1 MRTIKVLECGDIF
14 TESDELEVF
23 AETSLEDPDK
33 YILYYVPNG
42 TMRMHVVEG
51 TYTLPQIEDSWEE
64 LALKDIERK

>member
-1 MRTIKVLECGDIF
+1 MRTCKVLKCGDIF

-23 AETSLEDPDK
+23 AETSLDDPGK

-42 TMRMHVVEG
+42 TMRMYVVKG

-64 LALKDIERK
+64 LVLEDIEK

>member
-1 MRTIKVLECGDIF
+1 MLKCGNIF

-23 AETSLEDPDK
+23 AETCLEDSNE

-42 TMRMHVVEG
+42 TMRMYVVKG

-64 LALKDIERK
+64 LVLEDIEK